1 MKTIN
6 LLMVL
11 LASLVSTT
19 TSAEYLLPDY
29 QRFTLKNGLTVYL
42 MEQKEVPLV
51 DISVVVK
58 VGAIEDKVNAGLSYM
73 TAQNLV
79 LGTQKLTKS
88 ALDLQIDFVGANISS
103 ASNKE
108 FSTIRS
114 SFASKDTLMLMTMM
128 RDIVIAPRFDQQ
140 EFTKFKKRHLLNL
153 EQDKESARAVIN
165 QYFNQAIFGNKGYGA
180 MVDGNTDTV
189 NDLTLEHIKQ
199 HYHHW
204 YQPKNTAIIVA
215 GDFDQKVMKQQINAL
230 FIDWKNHSTTVNT
243 VITAVKANKKPK
255 VLLVNKSDAAE
266 STFIIGGKGISRNNP
281 DRIGLMVINTILGG
295 RFTSWLN
302 DELRINTG
310 LTYGARSGFN
320 SYSNDGT
327 FTISTFTQTDTTIE
341 AIDLAL
347 QTYARLWQKGI
358 DQQSLN
364 SAKSYVKGQF
374 PPEFETSS
382 QLASLLED
390 MYGYGFDQ
398 SYINTFQQQVDSL
411 TVEGVNTLIN
421 KYFPKENLQFVIIG
435 NAAVIKKKVEKYGDV
450 TVVDILD
457 VNLTTH

>member
-243 VITAVKANKKPK
+243 VITAVKANKKT
-255 VLLVNKSDAAE
+255 KS
-266 STFIIGGKGISRNNP
+266 
-281 DRIGLMVINTILGG
+281 
-295 RFTSWLN
+295 
-302 DELRINTG
+302 
-310 LTYGARSGFN
+310 
-320 SYSNDGT
+320 
-327 FTISTFTQTDTTIE
+327 TIS
-341 AIDLAL
+341 
-347 QTYARLWQKGI
+347 
-358 DQQSLN
+358 
-364 SAKSYVKGQF
+364 
-374 PPEFETSS
+374 
-382 QLASLLED
+382 
-390 MYGYGFDQ
+390 
-398 SYINTFQQQVDSL
+398 
-411 TVEGVNTLIN
+411 
-421 KYFPKENLQFVIIG
+421 
-435 NAAVIKKKVEKYGDV
+435 
-450 TVVDILD
+450 
-457 VNLTTH
+457 